1 MGFFGRKKD
10 KEKEKEK
17 KGGLFGW
24 MKRKQA
30 DEPEREEQIVEPE
43 PETDTDDVAA
53 QMLAEREAARQ
64 AETEQWREEAEAEI
78 AADQVEAAA
87 LAAKAAQDELLTE
100 EEDSEAENEE
110 DEEEPIVVTFQPE
123 EADSE
128 AEETEPEEVAEPE
141 TVESE
146 LEGVAEP
153 ETVKVE
159 PEAVAE
165 PEMVEAEPE
174 AVAEPET
181 VETEPEEIAEPETVE
196 TESEAVAE
204 PETVEAEL
212 ETVAEPETVETE
224 PETVAEPETVE
235 TEPEEVA
242 EPETEESESEEVAE
256 PETEE
261 SEPEEVAEPETEE
274 SEPEEVAEPETEEVE
289 PEEVAEPETEES
301 ESEELDETEAEAS
314 EPEEPQ
320 EPEKKKKKGF
330 FEKIRDG
337 LRKTKDSVIAKMQLV
352 LNAFTKIDED
362 LFDQLEETMIMGDMG
377 AETSIEICDQLRKR
391 VKERGIT
398 DPKQIMGLIQEI
410 IGEMLGE
417 DQTLQLQTKP
427 SVIMVIGVNGAGKT
441 TTIGKLCHQLK
452 EDGKKVI
459 VAAADTFRAAAI
471 DQLEVWTDRAGV
483 ELVKHAEGSD
493 PAAVVYDAIE
503 AAKARNCDVLIC
515 DTAGRLHNKKN
526 LMQELAKINR
536 IIENKAAGC
545 DKEILLVLDAT
556 TGQNAVNQ
564 ARLFKEVADIT
575 GIVLTKLDGTA
586 KGGIIVSIKN
596 ELEIPVKLIGV
607 GEKIDDLQPFH
618 ARDFVNAL
626 FETEERK

>member
-78 AADQVEAAA
+78 AADQAEAAA

-100 EEDSEAENEE
+100 EEDSEADAE
-110 DEEEPIVVTFQPE
+110 DEDDEEPIAVTFQPE
-123 EADSE
+123 EAESE
-128 AEETEPEEVAEPE
+128 AEEAEPETVKVEPEEVAEPETVEPDPEAVAEPETVETEPEAVTEPETVETEPEEVAEPE
-141 TVESE
+141 TEE
-146 LEGVAEP
+146 
-153 ETVKVE
+153 VE
-159 PEAVAE
+159 PEE
-165 PEMVEAEPE
+165 
-174 AVAEPET
+174 VAEPET

-196 TESEAVAE
+196 T
-204 PETVEAEL
+204 
-212 ETVAEPETVETE
+212 
-224 PETVAEPETVE
+224 
-235 TEPEEVA
+235 
-242 EPETEESESEEVAE
+242 
-256 PETEE
+256 
-261 SEPEEVAEPETEE
+261 
-274 SEPEEVAEPETEEVE
+274 EPEEVAEPETEEVE

-301 ESEELDETEAEAS
+301 ESEELDETETEAS

>member
-78 AADQVEAAA
+78 AADQAEAAA

-100 EEDSEAENEE
+100 EEDSEADAEDGE
-110 DEEEPIVVTFQPE
+110 DEDDEEPIAVTFQPE
-123 EADSE
+123 EAESE
-128 AEETEPEEVAEPE
+128 AEEAESE
-141 TVESE
+141 TVE
-146 LEGVAEP
+146 P
-153 ETVKVE
+153 E

-165 PEMVEAEPE
+165 PE
-174 AVAEPET
+174 
-181 VETEPEEIAEPETVE
+181 I
-196 TESEAVAE
+196 
-204 PETVEAEL
+204 
-212 ETVAEPETVETE
+212 VETE

-235 TEPEEVA
+235 PEPEEVV
-242 EPETEESESEEVAE
+242 EPETV
-256 PETEE
+256 ET
-261 SEPEEVAEPETEE
+261 
-274 SEPEEVAEPETEEVE
+274 
-289 PEEVAEPETEES
+289 
-301 ESEELDETEAEAS
+301 

>member
-78 AADQVEAAA
+78 AADQAEAAA

-100 EEDSEAENEE
+100 EEDSEADAEDGE
-110 DEEEPIVVTFQPE
+110 DEDDEEPIAVTFQPE
-123 EADSE
+123 EAESE
-128 AEETEPEEVAEPE
+128 AEEAESETVEPEPEAVAEPETVEVKPEEIAEPETVEPEPEEVAEPE
-141 TVESE
+141 TVE
-146 LEGVAEP
+146 P
-153 ETVKVE
+153 E

-165 PEMVEAEPE
+165 PE
-174 AVAEPET
+174 
-181 VETEPEEIAEPETVE
+181 I
-196 TESEAVAE
+196 
-204 PETVEAEL
+204 
-212 ETVAEPETVETE
+212 VETE

-235 TEPEEVA
+235 VESEAVAELETVEPEPEEIAEPETVEPEPEEVA
-242 EPETEESESEEVAE
+242 EPETVEPEPEAVAEPEIVETEPETVAE
-256 PETEE
+256 PETVEP
-261 SEPEEVAEPETEE
+261 EPEEVVEPET
-274 SEPEEVAEPETEEVE
+274 VET
-289 PEEVAEPETEES
+289 
-301 ESEELDETEAEAS
+301 

>member
-30 DEPEREEQIVEPE
+30 DEPEREEQIVEQE

-110 DEEEPIVVTFQPE
+110 DEEEPIAVTFQPE
-123 EADSE
+123 EAESE
-128 AEETEPEEVAEPE
+128 AEEAEPEEVAEPETVETELEEVTEPETVESELEEITEPKTVESELEEVAEPETVETELEEVTEPETVETEPEEVTKPETVESKLEEVTEPETVESKLEEVAEPE

-146 LEGVAEP
+146 LEEV
-153 ETVKVE
+153 
-159 PEAVAE
+159 
-165 PEMVEAEPE
+165 
-174 AVAEPET
+174 
-181 VETEPEEIAEPETVE
+181 TE
-196 TESEAVAE
+196 
-204 PETVEAEL
+204 L
-212 ETVAEPETVETE
+212 
-224 PETVAEPETVE
+224 ETVE

-242 EPETEESESEEVAE
+242 EPETEAE
-256 PETEE
+256 A
-261 SEPEEVAEPETEE
+261 SEPEEF
-274 SEPEEVAEPETEEVE
+274 
-289 PEEVAEPETEES
+289 
-301 ESEELDETEAEAS
+301 DETEAEAS

>member
-78 AADQVEAAA
+78 AADQAEAAA

-100 EEDSEAENEE
+100 EEDSEADAE
-110 DEEEPIVVTFQPE
+110 DEDDEEPIAVTFQPE
-123 EADSE
+123 EAESE
-128 AEETEPEEVAEPE
+128 AEE
-141 TVESE
+141 
-146 LEGVAEP
+146 AEP

-159 PEAVAE
+159 PEA
-165 PEMVEAEPE
+165 
-174 AVAEPET
+174 
-181 VETEPEEIAEPETVE
+181 
-196 TESEAVAE
+196 
-204 PETVEAEL
+204 
-212 ETVAEPETVETE
+212 
-224 PETVAEPETVE
+224 VAEPETVE

-242 EPETEESESEEVAE
+242 EPETVE
-256 PETEE
+256 P
-261 SEPEEVAEPETEE
+261 EPEEVAEPETVEPEPEE
-274 SEPEEVAEPETEEVE
+274 IVEPETVEVEPEEVAEPETEEVE
-289 PEEVAEPETEES
+289 LEAVAEPETVEPEPEEVAEPETVEI
-301 ESEELDETEAEAS
+301 

>member
-78 AADQVEAAA
+78 AADQAEAAA

-100 EEDSEAENEE
+100 EEDSEADAEDEE
-110 DEEEPIVVTFQPE
+110 DEDDEEPIAVTFQPE
-123 EADSE
+123 EAESE
-128 AEETEPEEVAEPE
+128 AEE
-141 TVESE
+141 
-146 LEGVAEP
+146 AEP

-165 PEMVEAEPE
+165 PETVETELEEIAEPETVESELEEVAEPETVETEPEEVAEPETVEPEPE

-196 TESEAVAE
+196 PEPEEVAE
-204 PETVEAEL
+204 PETEEVEL
-212 ETVAEPETVETE
+212 EE
-224 PETVAEPETVE
+224 VAEPETVE

-242 EPETEESESEEVAE
+242 EPETV
-256 PETEE
+256 ET
-261 SEPEEVAEPETEE
+261 
-274 SEPEEVAEPETEEVE
+274 
-289 PEEVAEPETEES
+289 
-301 ESEELDETEAEAS
+301 

-362 LFDQLEETMIMGDMG
+362 LFDQLEETMIIGDMG

-398 DPKQIMGLIQEI
+398 DPKHIMGLIQEI

>member
-78 AADQVEAAA
+78 AADQAEAAA

-100 EEDSEAENEE
+100 EEDSEADAEDEEDE
-110 DEEEPIVVTFQPE
+110 DEEEPIAVTFQPE
-123 EADSE
+123 EAESE
-128 AEETEPEEVAEPE
+128 AEE
-141 TVESE
+141 
-146 LEGVAEP
+146 AEP

-165 PEMVEAEPE
+165 PETVETELEEVAEPE
-174 AVAEPET
+174 TVESELEEVAEPETVETELEEVAEPETEGVEPEEVAEPETVETELEEVVEPET

-196 TESEAVAE
+196 S
-204 PETVEAEL
+204 EL
-212 ETVAEPETVETE
+212 EEVAEPETVETE
-224 PETVAEPETVE
+224 AEEI
-235 TEPEEVA
+235 
-242 EPETEESESEEVAE
+242 
-256 PETEE
+256 
-261 SEPEEVAEPETEE
+261 
-274 SEPEEVAEPETEEVE
+274 AEPETEEVE
-289 PEEVAEPETEES
+289 PEEVTEPETEES
-301 ESEELDETEAEAS
+301 ESEELDETEAEASEPEKFDETEAEAS

>member
-78 AADQVEAAA
+78 AADQAEAAA

-100 EEDSEAENEE
+100 EEDSEADADDEE
-110 DEEEPIVVTFQPE
+110 DEDNEEPIAVTFQ
-123 EADSE
+123 SE
-128 AEETEPEEVAEPE
+128 AVAEPE
-141 TVESE
+141 TVE
-146 LEGVAEP
+146 
-153 ETVKVE
+153 TE

-165 PEMVEAEPE
+165 PETVEAESKAVAEPETVEAEPE

-181 VETEPEEIAEPETVE
+181 VE
-196 TESEAVAE
+196 
-204 PETVEAEL
+204 AEL
-212 ETVAEPETVETE
+212 EEVTEPETVETE
-224 PETVAEPETVE
+224 PEEVAEPETVEPEPEEIAEPETVE

-242 EPETEESESEEVAE
+242 EPETEE
-256 PETEE
+256 
-261 SEPEEVAEPETEE
+261 
-274 SEPEEVAEPETEEVE
+274 VE
-289 PEEVAEPETEES
+289 PEEVAELETEES
-301 ESEELDETEAEAS
+301 ESEELDETEAEASEPEEFDETEAEAS

>member
-43 PETDTDDVAA
+43 PETDTDDIAA

-78 AADQVEAAA
+78 AADQAEAAA

-100 EEDSEAENEE
+100 EEDSEADAEDEE
-110 DEEEPIVVTFQPE
+110 DEDDEEPIAVTFQPE
-123 EADSE
+123 EAESE
-128 AEETEPEEVAEPE
+128 AEEV
-141 TVESE
+141 
-146 LEGVAEP
+146 EP

-165 PEMVEAEPE
+165 SETVESELEEVAEPETVETEPE

-196 TESEAVAE
+196 SEPEEIAE
-204 PETVEAEL
+204 PETVE
-212 ETVAEPETVETE
+212 P
-224 PETVAEPETVE
+224 
-235 TEPEEVA
+235 EPEEVA
-242 EPETEESESEEVAE
+242 ESETEESESEEVAE
-256 PETEE
+256 PETVEP
-261 SEPEEVAEPETEE
+261 EPEEVAEPETVEP
-274 SEPEEVAEPETEEVE
+274 EPEEVAEPETVE
-289 PEEVAEPETEES
+289 T
-301 ESEELDETEAEAS
+301 

>member
-30 DEPEREEQIVEPE
+30 DEPEREEQIVEQE

-123 EADSE
+123 EAESE
-128 AEETEPEEVAEPE
+128 AEE
-141 TVESE
+141 
-146 LEGVAEP
+146 AEP

-181 VETEPEEIAEPETVE
+181 VETELEEVTEPETVE
-196 TESEAVAE
+196 PEPETVEPEPETVEAEPEAVAE
-204 PETVEAEL
+204 PETVETEPEA
-212 ETVAEPETVETE
+212 VAEPETMETEPEAVAEPEIVETE

-235 TEPEEVA
+235 VESEAVA
-242 EPETEESESEEVAE
+242 EL
-256 PETEE
+256 
-261 SEPEEVAEPETEE
+261 
-274 SEPEEVAEPETEEVE
+274 ETEEVE
-289 PEEVAEPETEES
+289 
-301 ESEELDETEAEAS
+301 SEEFEEPEAS

>member
-110 DEEEPIVVTFQPE
+110 DEEEPIAVTFQPE
-123 EADSE
+123 EAESE
-128 AEETEPEEVAEPE
+128 AEEAEPEEVAEPE
-141 TVESE
+141 TVETE
-146 LEGVAEP
+146 LEE
-153 ETVKVE
+153 
-159 PEAVAE
+159 
-165 PEMVEAEPE
+165 
-174 AVAEPET
+174 VAEPET
-181 VETEPEEIAEPETVE
+181 VETELEEVT
-196 TESEAVAE
+196 
-204 PETVEAEL
+204 EL
-212 ETVAEPETVETE
+212 ETVESEL
-224 PETVAEPETVE
+224 
-235 TEPEEVA
+235 EEVA

-261 SEPEEVAEPETEE
+261 SESEEVAEPETVETEPEEVTELETVETE
-274 SEPEEVAEPETEEVE
+274 SEEVAELETVETEPEEVTELETVETESEEVAEPE
-289 PEEVAEPETEES
+289 AEAS